1 MNRGPHS
8 AWDRLVNGL
17 AGLAGL
23 LIAGVCLLIVWD
35 VIARNLGLEPPT
47 STVAFTEYALLWF
60 TMAAAP
66 WLVRE
71 RGHIVVEILY
81 QRLPGAPRK
90 LLDRLILLLCALISM
105 TVALIAGLLALE
117 AWQWGE
123 IEVRSLDA
131 PRWLLFFPM
140 VGGFLLMGVEFLRLL
155 LRGESMMRPPGE
167 TESV

>member
-1 MNRGPHS
+1 MVTYGQ
-8 AWDRLVNGL
+8 
-17 AGLAGL
+17 AG
-23 LIAGVCLLIVWD
+23 CLLIVWD
-35 VIARNLGLEPPT
+35 VIARNLGLEPPA

-71 RGHIVVEILY
+71 RGHIVVEIIY
-81 QRLPGAPRK
+81 QRLPAAPRK
-90 LLDRLILLLCALISM
+90 SLNRLILILCALISL
-105 TVALIAGLLALE
+105 TVALIAALLALE

-140 VGGFLLMGVEFLRLL
+140 MGGFLLMGIEFLRLL
-155 LRGESMMRPPGE
+155 AKGESMMRPPGE